1 MAGDGCGVEEGAD
14 WCVGVVGWWLVGVVV
29 GGGEWS
35 GWWLAGMMAAKDF
48 EKRGGKTKVRLF
60 RADAS
65 RTTLAY

>member
-1 MAGDGCGVEEGAD
+1 MVVRAVDGV
-14 WCVGVVGWWLVGVVV
+14 VGVVEA
-29 GGGEWS
+29 GE
-35 GWWLAGMMAAKDF
+35 AAKDF

>member
-1 MAGDGCGVEEGAD
+1 MRGGGGAGVVELG
-14 WCVGVVGWWLVGVVV
+14 WCVGRG
-29 GGGEWS
+29 
-35 GWWLAGMMAAKDF
+35 AAKDL